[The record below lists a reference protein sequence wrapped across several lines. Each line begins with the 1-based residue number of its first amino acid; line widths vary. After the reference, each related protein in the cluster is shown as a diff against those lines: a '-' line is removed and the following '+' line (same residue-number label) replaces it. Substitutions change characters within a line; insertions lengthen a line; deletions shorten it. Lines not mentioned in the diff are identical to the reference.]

1 MITYSRNHHCATLRS
16 TSYTYQVL
24 KPNHYAWGNYAG
36 ECWITVHAGQ
46 RGSSY
51 DEFLHDAVIYG
62 AVLSGL
68 SEPEFEYLCQLA
80 TEDNATLGLT
90 IEGDVL
96 RLHHFP
102 VGGKSC
108 SLEISAGAKQE
119 KVRKFRAEVINAGL
133 MPTPK
138 QVQKIN
144 SRQVSRSRKTSPFAY
159 RPTTGKARPSS
170 EKTATKNEG
179 DHARAVAL
187 QYQQEKLG
195 IKPATPSAKPTS
207 QPILSR
213 KNQKFVN
220 AGVMVAD
227 ITSFRKWDKAHEYEL
242 YGIALSIR
250 VDMFY
255 NRRSIEPLGLIEKGL
270 RADEIDSFLTMCQKS
285 DRASLKGHNGF
296 INVFFRNRSNKKPP
310 GISEVQ
316 STINITALPHD
327 AHVIAFR
334 RNRANILRQLRRVA
348 VREGS
353 SKFRAIVLANFG
365 GVCCITGCSD
375 HVEAA
380 HIIPHADSA
389 NMHPANGLA
398 LTKFLHAAFD
408 QYAFSVNPLTLA
420 ILVADSWRGILN
432 IHGTSIAEC
441 RLVAI
446 DRSALTYHFEAFME
460 HHRSQHPE

>member
-51 DEFLHDAVIYG
+51 DEFLHDVVIYG
-62 AVLSGL
+62 SVLSGL

-80 TEDNATLGLT
+80 TADNATLGLT
-90 IEGDVL
+90 IEGEVL

-102 VGGKSC
+102 AKGKSY
-108 SLEISAGAKQE
+108 SLEISSGATQE
-119 KVRKFRAEVINAGL
+119 KVRKFRAGLITAGL

-144 SRQVSRSRKTSPFAY
+144 SHQVSRLRKTSPFAY
-159 RPTTGKARPSS
+159 RPATGKTRLHS
-170 EKTATKNEG
+170 EKAATKNEG
-179 DHARAVAL
+179 DYARAVAL

-195 IKPATPSAKPTS
+195 IITTTPPAKLAA
-207 QPILSR
+207 QPILSK
-213 KNQKFVN
+213 KNQKFIN

-227 ITSFRKWDKAHEYEL
+227 ITSFRKWNKAHEYEL

-250 VDMFY
+250 IDMFY
-255 NRRSIEPLGLIEKGL
+255 NRRPLEPLGLIEKGL
-270 RADEIDSFLTMCQKS
+270 QADEIDSFLTLCKKS
-285 DRASLKGHNGF
+285 GRAKLKGPKEFVHD
-296 INVFFRNRSNKKPP
+296 FFRNQNDKKAAEK
-310 GISEVQ
+310 SEVH
-316 STINITALPHD
+316 SAIKITALLQD
-327 AHVIAFR
+327 AHVATFR

-408 QYAFSVNPLTLA
+408 QLAFSINPFTLA
-420 ILVADSWRGILN
+420 VVVADTWRGILN
-432 IHGTSIAEC
+432 IHGINIADC
-441 RLVAI
+441 ALVNI
-446 DRSALTYHFEAFME
+446 DQNALTYHFEAFME
-460 HHRSQHPE
+460 NHRLE